1 VDLAAIWRFRIAALS
16 LSCRGSNRSY
26 PIGAEQAYTPAQ
38 ADLTGSAPGRT
49 KDTILTEEQE
59 PVCLKGFAHPVRVYR
74 VVGIYD
80 KLEKDRRIIREERQV
95 FGCLST

>member
-1 VDLAAIWRFRIAALS
+1 
-16 LSCRGSNRSY
+16 
-26 PIGAEQAYTPAQ
+26 
-38 ADLTGSAPGRT
+38 
-49 KDTILTEEQE
+49 LTEEQE
-59 PVCLKGFAHPVRVYR
+59 PVCLKGFAQPVRVYR